1 MLRRD
6 FLLGRVLPGEAV
18 LDLGCGL
25 GDFTAAL
32 GEHGAMVTGCDVAQ
46 EALRRA
52 RVRFPTLEFVLS
64 GGELPFGDE
73 TFDVVWAG
81 EVLEHV
87 QDGLG
92 LLAEVRRVLRLDG
105 RLLLSTP
112 DHAPLRRLWLG
123 LSRTAFEH
131 NFDPRSDHV
140 RFFTART
147 LRQTLEASELGEA
160 EITTTA
166 GLLLARAGQTQ
177 PIRPTPPSMHT

>member
-6 FLLGRVLPGEAV
+6 FFLDRVVQGQAV

-25 GDFTAAL
+25 GEFTAAL
-32 GEHGAMVTGCDVAQ
+32 SEHGAIVTGCDVAQ

-52 RVRFPTLEFVLS
+52 RARAPTVEFVLT
-64 GGELPFGDE
+64 GEELPFADE
-73 TFDVVWAG
+73 SFDVVWAG

-92 LLAEVRRVLRLDG
+92 LLAEVRRVLRPGG

-112 DHAPLRRLWLG
+112 DHGPLRRLWLG
-123 LSRTAFEH
+123 LSATAFDRH
-131 NFDPRSDHV
+131 FDPRSDHV

-147 LRQTLEASELGEA
+147 LRGTLEAADLGEPQIA
-160 EITTTA
+160 RRA
-166 GLLLARAGQTQ
+166 GMLLASTSR
-177 PIRPTPPSMHT
+177 S